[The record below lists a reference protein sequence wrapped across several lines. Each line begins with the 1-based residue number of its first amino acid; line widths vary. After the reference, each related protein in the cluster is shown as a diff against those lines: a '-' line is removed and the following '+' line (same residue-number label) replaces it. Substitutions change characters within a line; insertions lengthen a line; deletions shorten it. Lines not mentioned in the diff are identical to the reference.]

1 MTSHGS
7 CVVYIFISELREMCH
22 SLYAWSFSG
31 YCVSVP
37 AVCSSPLLRD
47 GGKVLWFLS
56 RRLSVLYLH
65 KHGYHSAFGAVLPAC
80 GTRRPQN
87 LLFFQLFNKTDLKL
101 QKSAGALMLLLPSET
116 AVLPR
121 NLVFS
126 SSLLDFLLA
135 VFCLTF
141 SLSHPALLMTVLSWL
156 ICCLLKAS
164 CHWLLRNLSSD
175 RFFLSHCT

>member
-1 MTSHGS
+1 MAAVLSIFLFLNSGKCVIAFMLEAFLDTVFPFRPCVLHLFYVMGARCSDFSRGGS
-7 CVVYIFISELREMCH
+7 QSFI
-22 SLYAWSFSG
+22 YT
-31 YCVSVP
+31 
-37 AVCSSPLLRD
+37 
-47 GGKVLWFLS
+47 
-56 RRLSVLYLH
+56 

-141 SLSHPALLMTVLSWL
+141 SLSHPALLMTVLS
-156 ICCLLKAS
+156 
-164 CHWLLRNLSSD
+164 
-175 RFFLSHCT
+175 